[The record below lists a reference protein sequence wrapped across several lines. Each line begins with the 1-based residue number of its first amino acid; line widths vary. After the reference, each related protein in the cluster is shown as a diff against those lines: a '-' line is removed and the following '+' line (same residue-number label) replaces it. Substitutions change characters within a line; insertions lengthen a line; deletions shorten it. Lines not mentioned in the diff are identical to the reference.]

1 MRRGGGV
8 VVSTICYDLIIEF
21 DEGPGE
27 ETRLAAHLSLMM
39 YTFGQTNEVL
49 EQENPSCQPE

>member
-1 MRRGGGV
+1 MA

-27 ETRLAAHLSLMM
+27 ETRLAAHLSLM
-39 YTFGQTNEVL
+39 YDIFWPNK
-49 EQENPSCQPE
+49 